1 MSHLKKF
8 SSTKKHS
15 TLMRYFLSYFLI
27 VCLLLAGFFLLVQRQ
42 ITEIYFD
49 DLIGQTQKRLENT
62 GQQFRN
68 EIASINQIHNSLI
81 NNIDL
86 IEFRFS
92 NDNWKQYQAEKKLKE
107 YTVANSFLDSI
118 VYLDKKSGNLLSSDK
133 YVEYQDGIF
142 KIYDTDASLHFR
154 PEDYDLTTEQPIFL
168 SNDSFQSMVYCPDSE
183 TNDRYFIFYI
193 LNTTEI
199 QQMLKDTVTNGIT
212 SIALLDGNGKITL
225 EKNAQTLEHAF
236 TPPSKNL
243 TPGIQVVDDDT
254 ILAITNHVYGE
265 YSLAA
270 LISNSYLKEQVHDTF
285 RSTYLLCLLLAG
297 VGFLLIFL
305 SLRST
310 YLPLHRLVHKVI
322 RHPDSKENYLRL
334 LEESFAST
342 RTENQQL
349 QLKIEKYRLSM
360 QRSVLDALVSGNQ
373 PPLSENT
380 PDLEAFFSTDSG
392 NRIFAVCLQST
403 QETFPLAKA
412 LRDLK
417 NLLPK
422 NSTCVVL
429 HQQENQAIF
438 LLNMKGDKQD
448 TATALMDLLETLNQT
463 RGYQASFSNSSSSP
477 LDIPSLYENAVFA
490 GKHQNGTPVI
500 SYSDLNRKKV
510 HSPDL
515 SYPYEQ
521 LDELEQG
528 LEDTD
533 FEKIRANLKRLFQQ
547 IDHSAEQEGSL
558 PDFYLRCILIDILTL
573 LGNALNQ
580 SNINFKSYQNLYF
593 ETLFYCR
600 SCSYEEKR
608 TEIHENTEKLVIL
621 LEQEIE
627 NAAIPGNQIRET
639 VEANYTS
646 PDFSITALADEFHVS
661 VSYMSY
667 LFKKELNQ
675 NFSDFLWN
683 LRLEKAKELLLTTDL
698 PIDVVSL
705 SVGYLNASS
714 FRRKFKQAIGVSPSQ
729 FRSDRKL

>member
-118 VYLDKKSGNLLSSDK
+118 VYLDKKSGNLLSSGK

-225 EKNAQTLEHAF
+225 GKNAQTLEHAF
-236 TPPSKNL
+236 IPPSKNL